1 MSTALSIGLSGLTA
15 AQLRL
20 DSSAHNVANAQTPG
34 FRRQQVVQQA
44 VAPQGGVQATISPER
59 PPGVSL
65 EAEAVEQMSA
75 SYHYKANLRTV
86 QVQDEVMGA
95 LLDIRA

>member
-1 MSTALSIGLSGLTA
+1 MSNALSIGLSGLNA

-20 DSSAHNVANAQTPG
+20 DSAAHNVANAQTPG
-34 FRRQQVVQQA
+34 FRRQQVAQQA
-44 VAPQGGVQATISPER
+44 MPQGGVQATISAER

-86 QVQDEVMGA
+86 QVQDEVMGS
-95 LLDIRA
+95 LLDIRV